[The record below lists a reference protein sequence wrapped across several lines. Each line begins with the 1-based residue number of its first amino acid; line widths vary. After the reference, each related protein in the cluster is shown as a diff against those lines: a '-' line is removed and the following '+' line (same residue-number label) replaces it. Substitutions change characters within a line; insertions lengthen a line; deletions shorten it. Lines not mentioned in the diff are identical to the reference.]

1 MYTFLLVSESNTYI
15 RLWQVW
21 KSSMPII
28 IVLLFIG
35 MPGEIDSSL
44 RSSPFGRL
52 RRLSSRYALLG
63 SNLSL
68 PFIRPA

>member
-1 MYTFLLVSESNTYI
+1 
-15 RLWQVW
+15 
-21 KSSMPII
+21 MPII